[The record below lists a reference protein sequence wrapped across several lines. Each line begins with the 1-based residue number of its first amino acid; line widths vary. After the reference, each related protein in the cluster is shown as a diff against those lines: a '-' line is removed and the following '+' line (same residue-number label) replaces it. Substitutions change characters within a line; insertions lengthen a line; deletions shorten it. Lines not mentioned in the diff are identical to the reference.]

1 MKDSKD
7 IINSSSARRQFLK
20 SSAFLGG
27 SALLMSQFNS
37 VFKFIPDTYGF
48 TNHNSDAQIPGG
60 SDLSSAE
67 NVINTVC
74 LNCNTQC
81 TIKVRNVDGITVKID
96 GNPYSPQNLSPQ
108 IDYDTDPYEG
118 VKFDGKVCPKGQ
130 AGVQIQ
136 YDPYRIRKVLKRA
149 GKRGENKWVAIPFEQ
164 AIEEIVSGGLLF
176 KNVQGEETRHVP
188 GFKDVF
194 VLHDAAVAK
203 AMADDVVKIRKKEMT
218 VADFKTKYSGH
229 LNLLIDP
236 DHPDLGPK
244 NNQFVFM
251 AGRIEPGR
259 SDFTKRFVN
268 GGFGSINWYEHTT
281 ICEQSHHVAFKLMT
295 AQYEN
300 GKWNPGPAHM
310 KPNYSESEFVIFWG
324 TGAFEANFGPPPISE
339 QITASLVERNF
350 KIAVIDPRFSK
361 TAAKAW
367 KWIPVKPGDG
377 DSALAMG
384 MIRWIIENE
393 RYDRKFL
400 ANANKA
406 AAKATGELSWTN
418 ASWLVKIEDD
428 IPQGFLRAKEIGI
441 GDEHTF
447 VAYVNGNPTAVKPYD
462 EKSAVSGDLFVD
474 ATVNGVHVKSAFT
487 LLKESAFSK
496 ALTEYAAIAGSDVKD
511 IEELSREF
519 TSHGKRAGIDFY
531 RGAVQHTNGYYTG
544 QAIISINLLIGN
556 PDWKGGLSTG
566 GGAWNALGG
575 KEGQPFDLGKLHT
588 GKLSPFGLK
597 TTREGAVYEEST
609 LFNGKPAK
617 RPWYPFTSDVYQEI
631 IPAAAAAHPYSI
643 KILWLHKGTPALSV
657 PGGHVQIE
665 MLKDTSKIPLLISD
679 DIVIGE
685 TTMYADYIFPDL
697 SYLER
702 WAFLGAP
709 PSVITKTTKVRQP
722 AAAPISEIITVDGE
736 QMPVSLESAMIA
748 IAKKLGVPGYGQN
761 GFASGMPFNRPE
773 DFYLKAV
780 ANIAVGDK
788 PGDAVPEADEK
799 EMSAFRTTRKH
810 LPSAVFDE
818 EKWKSACGES
828 NWQKVV
834 YTLNRG
840 GRFESF
846 DKAYLGNYLGHPF
859 GKLFNIFVEPVGK
872 GINAMTGK
880 RFSGIAIYEPIK
892 DAHGKEIN
900 DSGFEYTLIT
910 YKDIL
915 GGQSRTLPIAYWMS
929 SIMPENRILIN
940 SRDAKHLGLKDGD
953 TARIV
958 SPTNPHGVWPIGK
971 GRELPISGKVQVI
984 EGMRPGVIAVSWSFG
999 HWAYGANDVI
1009 VDKKL
1014 IPADKRRSAGL
1025 CGNAALR
1032 LDPVLKDV
1040 CLTDPIGGSS
1050 SFYDSKVKLIKV

>member
-1 MKDSKD
+1 MKESKK
-7 IINSSSARRQFLK
+7 IINSSIARRQFLK
-20 SSAFLGG
+20 NSAFLGG
-27 SALLMSQFNS
+27 SALLMSQINS

-48 TNHNSDAQIPGG
+48 NYNSDAKLHGN

-81 TIKVRNVDGITVKID
+81 TIKVRNLDGITVKID

-108 IDYDTDPYEG
+108 IDYDTDPYQG
-118 VKFDGKVCPKGQ
+118 AKFDGKLCPKGQ

-149 GKRGENKWVAIPFEQ
+149 GKRGENKWAAISFEQ
-164 AIEEIVSGGLLF
+164 AIKEIVDGGLLF
-176 KNVQGEETRHVP
+176 KNVQGEETRHVK
-188 GFKDVF
+188 GLKDVF
-194 VLHDAAVAK
+194 MLRDPAVAK
-203 AMADDVVKIRKKEMT
+203 AMADDVTKIRKKEMSA
-218 VADFKTKYSGH
+218 ADFKTKYREH
-229 LNLLIDP
+229 LEMLINP

-244 NNQFVFM
+244 NNEFVFM

-400 ANANKA
+400 ANANKS
-406 AAKATGELSWTN
+406 AAKASGELSWTN
-418 ASWLVKIEDD
+418 ASWLVKVEHD

-447 VAYVNGNPTAVKPYD
+447 VALVNGNPTVVKPYD

-474 ATVNGVHVKSAFT
+474 TTLNGIHVKSVFT
-487 LLKESAFSK
+487 LLKESAFAK
-496 ALTEYAAIAGSDVKD
+496 TFTEYASIAEVDVKD

-519 TSHGKRAGIDFY
+519 TGHGKRAGIDFY

-544 QAIISINLLIGN
+544 QAIISLNLLIGN
-556 PDWKGGLSTG
+556 PDWKGGLSAG

-588 GKLSPFGLK
+588 GKLSPLGLK

-609 LFNGKPAK
+609 LYNDKPAK

-631 IPAAAAAHPYSI
+631 IPVAAAANPYSI
-643 KILWLHKGTPALSV
+643 KILWLHMGTPALSV

-665 MLKDTSKIPLLISD
+665 MLKDTEKIPLLISD

-722 AAAPISEIITVDGE
+722 AAAPIPEIVTVDGE
-736 QMPVSLESAMIA
+736 QMPISLETAMIA
-748 IAKKLGVPGYGQN
+748 IAKKLGILGYGQN
-761 GFASGMPFNRPE
+761 GFAPGMPLNRPE

-780 ANIAVGDK
+780 ANIAAGDK
-788 PGDAVPEADEK
+788 SGDAVPEANEK
-799 EMSAFRTTRKH
+799 EISAFRTARKH
-810 LPSAVFDE
+810 LPPAVFDE

-828 NWQKVV
+828 NWRKVV

-846 DKAYLGNYLGHPF
+846 DKAYSGNYLGHPF
-859 GKLFNIFVEPVGK
+859 GKLFNIFVEPVAK
-872 GINAMTGK
+872 GTNAMTGK
-880 RFSGIAIYEPIK
+880 RFGGIAIYEPIK
-892 DAHGKEIN
+892 DAHGKEI
-900 DSGFEYTLIT
+900 DDGGFDFTLIT

-915 GGQSRTLPIAYWMS
+915 GGQSRTLPMAYWMS
-929 SIMPENRILIN
+929 SIMPENHILIN
-940 SRDAKHLGLKDGD
+940 SHDAKRLELKDGD
-953 TARIV
+953 TAKIV
-958 SPTNPHGVWPIGK
+958 SPTNPRGVWPIAK
-971 GRELPISGKVQVI
+971 KSELPISGKVKVI

-1009 VDKKL
+1009 VDKKR
-1014 IPADKRRSAGL
+1014 IVGDKRRHAGL

-1050 SFYDSKVKLIKV
+1050 SFYDTKVKLTKV